1 MTKSKLSQQLV
12 VDNLKIGSHIYSS
25 RLIVGTGKY
34 TSEDIASKA
43 INSSGAEL
51 VTLAIKRFSQHDAIS
66 NILEVIGDKKVLP
79 NTAGTLNAKEAL
91 RSAQL
96 SRELFK
102 TNLIKLEIITSSE
115 NLDPNMPETIKAAEM
130 MVKDNFEV
138 YVYCDRDL
146 NNCLKLEDLGCV
158 AIMPLGSSIGSGRGF
173 DDLDDLILLRN
184 KIEQILI
191 VDAGIGVPSEAAR
204 VMELGYDA
212 VLVNSAIA
220 YAKEPILMAS
230 AFKNGVKSGR
240 KTFLAGRMS
249 RSKNSIASSPTK
261 FLKLSLIHI

>member
-1 MTKSKLSQQLV
+1 MDS
-12 VDNLKIGSHIYSS
+12 LKIGSQVYSS

-34 TSEDIASKA
+34 PSEDIASKA

-51 VTLAIKRFSQHDAIS
+51 VTLAIKRFSQQDAR
-66 NILEVIGDKKVLP
+66 NNVLEVVGDKKLLP
-79 NTAGTLNAKEAL
+79 NTAGTLDANEAL

-96 SRELFK
+96 SRELFQ

-130 MVKDNFEV
+130 MIRDNFQV

-173 DDLDDLILLRN
+173 DELDDLILLRK
-184 KIEQILI
+184 KIKQILI
-191 VDAGIGVPSEAAR
+191 VDAGIGVPSEATR

-220 YAKEPILMAS
+220 YAKQPILMAS
-230 AFKNGVKSGR
+230 AFKNGVESGR
-240 KTFLAGRMS
+240 KSYLAGRMS
-249 RSKNSIASSPTK
+249 ISKKSIASSPTK
-261 FLKLSLIHI
+261 FLK

>member
-1 MTKSKLSQQLV
+1 MTKSKLSQQLA
-12 VDNLKIGSHIYSS
+12 VDSLKIGSHVYSS

-34 TSEDIASKA
+34 PSEDIASKA
-43 INSSGAEL
+43 IDASGAEL
-51 VTLAIKRFSQHDAIS
+51 VTLAIKRFSQEDARS
-66 NILEVIGDKKVLP
+66 NILKVIGDKILLP
-79 NTAGTLNAKEAL
+79 NTAGTLEAKEAL

-102 TNLIKLEIITSSE
+102 TNLIKLEIITSPE
-115 NLDPNMPETIKAAEM
+115 NLDPNMSETIKAAEM
-130 MVKDNFEV
+130 MVKDDFEV

-146 NNCLKLEDLGCV
+146 KNCLKLEDIGCV

-173 DDLDDLILLRN
+173 DDLDDLIVLRN

-191 VDAGIGVPSEAAR
+191 VDAGIGVPSEAAK

-220 YAKEPILMAS
+220 YADEPILMAS
-230 AFKNGVKSGR
+230 AFKDGVKSGR
-240 KTFLAGRMS
+240 KSFIAGRMS
-249 RSKNSIASSPTK
+249 KSNKPIASSPTK
-261 FLKLSLIHI
+261 FLE

>member
-1 MTKSKLSQQLV
+1 MTKSKLSQQLA
-12 VDNLKIGSHIYSS
+12 VDNLKIGSHVYSS

-34 TSEDIASKA
+34 PSEDIASKA

-51 VTLAIKRFSQHDAIS
+51 VTLAIKRFSQQDAKS
-66 NILEVIGDKKVLP
+66 NILEVIGEKKLLP

-146 NNCLKLEDLGCV
+146 NNCLKLEDFGCV

-204 VMELGYDA
+204 VMELGYEA

-249 RSKNSIASSPTK
+249 RSKSSIASSPTK
-261 FLKLSLIHI
+261 FLK

>member
-1 MTKSKLSQQLV
+1 
-12 VDNLKIGSHIYSS
+12 
-25 RLIVGTGKY
+25 
-34 TSEDIASKA
+34 
-43 INSSGAEL
+43 
-51 VTLAIKRFSQHDAIS
+51 
-66 NILEVIGDKKVLP
+66 
-79 NTAGTLNAKEAL
+79 
-91 RSAQL
+91 
-96 SRELFK
+96 
-102 TNLIKLEIITSSE
+102 
-115 NLDPNMPETIKAAEM
+115 
-130 MVKDNFEV
+130 
-138 YVYCDRDL
+138 
-146 NNCLKLEDLGCV
+146 
-158 AIMPLGSSIGSGRGF
+158 MPLGSSIGSGRGF

-249 RSKNSIASSPTK
+249 KSKISIASSPTK
-261 FLKLSLIHI
+261 FLK

>member
-1 MTKSKLSQQLV
+1 
-12 VDNLKIGSHIYSS
+12 
-25 RLIVGTGKY
+25 
-34 TSEDIASKA
+34 
-43 INSSGAEL
+43 
-51 VTLAIKRFSQHDAIS
+51 
-66 NILEVIGDKKVLP
+66 
-79 NTAGTLNAKEAL
+79 
-91 RSAQL
+91 
-96 SRELFK
+96 
-102 TNLIKLEIITSSE
+102 
-115 NLDPNMPETIKAAEM
+115 MPETIKAAEM

-146 NNCLKLEDLGCV
+146 SNCLKLEDLGCV

-173 DDLDDLILLRN
+173 DDFDDLILLRN

-220 YAKEPILMAS
+220 YAKEPILMAT

-240 KTFLAGRMS
+240 RTFLAGRMS
-249 RSKNSIASSPTK
+249 RSEISIASSPTK
-261 FLKLSLIHI
+261 FLK

>member
-1 MTKSKLSQQLV
+1 
-12 VDNLKIGSHIYSS
+12 
-25 RLIVGTGKY
+25 
-34 TSEDIASKA
+34 
-43 INSSGAEL
+43 
-51 VTLAIKRFSQHDAIS
+51 
-66 NILEVIGDKKVLP
+66 
-79 NTAGTLNAKEAL
+79 
-91 RSAQL
+91 
-96 SRELFK
+96 
-102 TNLIKLEIITSSE
+102 
-115 NLDPNMPETIKAAEM
+115 MPETIKAAEM

-146 NNCLKLEDLGCV
+146 SNCLKLEDLGCV

-173 DDLDDLILLRN
+173 DDLEDLILLRN

-249 RSKNSIASSPTK
+249 SSKSSIASSPTK
-261 FLKLSLIHI
+261 FLK

>member
-1 MTKSKLSQQLV
+1 MTKSKLSQQLA
-12 VDNLKIGSHIYSS
+12 VDNLKIGSHVYSS

-34 TSEDIASKA
+34 PSEDIASKA

-51 VTLAIKRFSQHDAIS
+51 VTLAIKRFSQQDAIS
-66 NILEVIGDKKVLP
+66 NILEVIGDKKLLP
-79 NTAGTLNAKEAL
+79 NTAGTLNA
-91 RSAQL
+91 
-96 SRELFK
+96 
-102 TNLIKLEIITSSE
+102 KLEIITSSE

-249 RSKNSIASSPTK
+249 RSKSSIASSPTK
-261 FLKLSLIHI
+261 FLK

>member
-1 MTKSKLSQQLV
+1 MTKSKLSQQLA
-12 VDNLKIGSHIYSS
+12 VDSLKIGSHVYSS

-34 TSEDIASKA
+34 PSEDIASKA
-43 INSSGAEL
+43 IDASGAEL
-51 VTLAIKRFSQHDAIS
+51 VTLAIKRFSQEDARS
-66 NILEVIGDKKVLP
+66 NILKVIGDKILLP
-79 NTAGTLNAKEAL
+79 NTAGTLEAKEAL

-102 TNLIKLEIITSSE
+102 TNLIKLEIITSPE
-115 NLDPNMPETIKAAEM
+115 NLDPNMSETIKAAEM
-130 MVKDNFEV
+130 MVKDDFEV

-146 NNCLKLEDLGCV
+146 TNCLKLEDIGCV

-173 DDLDDLILLRN
+173 DDLDDLIVLRN

-191 VDAGIGVPSEAAR
+191 VDAGIGVPSEAAK

-220 YAKEPILMAS
+220 YADEPIIMAS
-230 AFKNGVKSGR
+230 AFKDGVKSGR
-240 KTFLAGRMS
+240 KSFIAGRMS
-249 RSKNSIASSPTK
+249 KSNKPIASSPTK
-261 FLKLSLIHI
+261 FLE

>member
-1 MTKSKLSQQLV
+1 MDS
-12 VDNLKIGSHIYSS
+12 LKIGSHVYSS

-34 TSEDIASKA
+34 PSEDIASKA
-43 INSSGAEL
+43 IDASGAEL
-51 VTLAIKRFSQHDAIS
+51 VTLAIKRFSQEDARS
-66 NILEVIGDKKVLP
+66 NILKVIGDKILLP
-79 NTAGTLNAKEAL
+79 NTAGTLEAKEAL

-102 TNLIKLEIITSSE
+102 TNLIKLEIITSPE
-115 NLDPNMPETIKAAEM
+115 NLDPNMSETIKAAEM
-130 MVKDNFEV
+130 MVKNDFEV

-146 NNCLKLEDLGCV
+146 TNCLKLEDIGCV

-173 DDLDDLILLRN
+173 DDLDDLIVLRN

-191 VDAGIGVPSEAAR
+191 VDAGIGVPSEAAK

-220 YAKEPILMAS
+220 YADEPILMAS
-230 AFKNGVKSGR
+230 AFKDGVKSGR
-240 KTFLAGRMS
+240 KSFIAGRMS
-249 RSKNSIASSPTK
+249 KSNKPIASSPTK
-261 FLKLSLIHI
+261 FLE

>member
-1 MTKSKLSQQLV
+1 MDS
-12 VDNLKIGSHIYSS
+12 LKIGSHVYSS

-34 TSEDIASKA
+34 PSEDIASKA
-43 INSSGAEL
+43 IDASGAEL
-51 VTLAIKRFSQHDAIS
+51 VTLAIKRFSQEDARS
-66 NILEVIGDKKVLP
+66 NILKVIGDKILLP
-79 NTAGTLNAKEAL
+79 NTAGTLEAKEAL

-102 TNLIKLEIITSSE
+102 TNLIKLEIITSPE
-115 NLDPNMPETIKAAEM
+115 NLDPNMSETIKAAEM
-130 MVKDNFEV
+130 MVKDDFEV

-146 NNCLKLEDLGCV
+146 TNCLKLEDIGCV

-173 DDLDDLILLRN
+173 DDLDDLIVLRN

-191 VDAGIGVPSEAAR
+191 VDAGIGVPSEAAK

-220 YAKEPILMAS
+220 YADEPILMAS
-230 AFKNGVKSGR
+230 AFKDGVKSGR
-240 KTFLAGRMS
+240 KSFIAGRMS
-249 RSKNSIASSPTK
+249 KSNKPIASSPTK
-261 FLKLSLIHI
+261 FLE

>member
-1 MTKSKLSQQLV
+1 MDS
-12 VDNLKIGSHIYSS
+12 LKIGSHVYSS

-34 TSEDIASKA
+34 PSEDIASKA
-43 INSSGAEL
+43 INASGAEL
-51 VTLAIKRFSQHDAIS
+51 VTLAIKRFSQEDARS
-66 NILEVIGDKKVLP
+66 NILKVIGDKILLP
-79 NTAGTLNAKEAL
+79 NTAGTLEAKEAL

-102 TNLIKLEIITSSE
+102 TNLIKLEIITSPE
-115 NLDPNMPETIKAAEM
+115 NLDPNMSETIKAAEM
-130 MVKDNFEV
+130 MVKDDFEV

-146 NNCLKLEDLGCV
+146 TNCLKLEDIGCV

-173 DDLDDLILLRN
+173 DDLDDLIVLRN

-191 VDAGIGVPSEAAR
+191 VDAGIGVPSEAAK

-220 YAKEPILMAS
+220 YADEPILMAS
-230 AFKNGVKSGR
+230 AFKDGVKSGR
-240 KTFLAGRMS
+240 KSFIAGRMS
-249 RSKNSIASSPTK
+249 KSNKPIASSPTK
-261 FLKLSLIHI
+261 FLE

>member
-1 MTKSKLSQQLV
+1 MTKSKLSQQLA
-12 VDNLKIGSHIYSS
+12 VDNLKIGSHVYSS

-34 TSEDIASKA
+34 PSEDIASNT

-51 VTLAIKRFSQHDAIS
+51 VTLAIKRFSQQDARS
-66 NILEVIGDKKVLP
+66 NILEVIGNKKLLP

-146 NNCLKLEDLGCV
+146 NNCLKPVSYTHLTLPTTD
-158 AIMPLGSSIGSGRGF
+158 
-173 DDLDDLILLRN
+173 
-184 KIEQILI
+184 
-191 VDAGIGVPSEAAR
+191 R
-204 VMELGYDA
+204 V
-212 VLVNSAIA
+212 
-220 YAKEPILMAS
+220 
-230 AFKNGVKSGR
+230 
-240 KTFLAGRMS
+240 
-249 RSKNSIASSPTK
+249 
-261 FLKLSLIHI
+261 